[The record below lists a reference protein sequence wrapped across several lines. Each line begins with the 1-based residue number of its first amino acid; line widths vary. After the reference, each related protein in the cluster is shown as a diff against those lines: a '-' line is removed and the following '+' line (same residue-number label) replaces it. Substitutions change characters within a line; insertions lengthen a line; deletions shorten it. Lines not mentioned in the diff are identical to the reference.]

1 MPRVPAYFDAF
12 LGAIAQGA
20 AIDHVHL
27 GYWDEPDAVGPSQ
40 ARAGFGRAQARLS
53 EHLIAMLDL
62 QPGDR
67 VLDVGCGFGGTL
79 HAICRT
85 HPGVMPFGINI
96 DARQLRV
103 CLRSDAAAAN
113 AAWVAADACRLP
125 FADAAFDRLLCVEAA
140 FHFASRSAFFAE
152 AHRVL
157 PRGGVLVMSDFVLA
171 RPPLPPGTIAAFAD
185 RLEADFGPWPALW
198 TSLDEI
204 RCNAERAGFALGMT
218 DATAH
223 VRPSYHTIAPDD
235 RAELSGGVVLREL
248 HRLGCLRYLHLRLD
262 RR

>member
-27 GYWDEPDAVGPSQ
+27 GYWDEPDAVGPFQ
-40 ARAGFGRAQARLS
+40 ARAGFRQAQARLS
-53 EHLIAMLDL
+53 EHLVAMLDL
-62 QPGDR
+62 RHGDR
-67 VLDVGCGFGGTL
+67 VLDIGCGFGGTL
-79 HAICRT
+79 RAILRT

-96 DARQLRV
+96 DARQLAV
-103 CLRSDAAAAN
+103 GLRSDAVAAN
-113 AAWVAADACRLP
+113 AVWVAADACRLP

-140 FHFASRSAFFAE
+140 FHFASRGAFLAE

-157 PRGGVLVMSDFVLA
+157 RRDGVLVMSDIVLA
-171 RPPLPPGTIAAFAD
+171 KPPLPSEAVAAFAD

-198 TSLDEI
+198 TSLDDI
-204 RCNAERAGFALGMT
+204 RCDAERAGFALGVT
-218 DATAH
+218 DATTH

-235 RAELSGGVVLREL
+235 RTDLGGGVVLREL